1 MIERRK
7 PRPRDPLQL
16 ANLIGDIAR
25 FSALTRTRARRRL
38 SASQMTI
45 HGAQSRSP
53 SPALFLG
60 YAAACA
66 SLDRPRTPAAGDPA
80 RPMRVEAV
88 A

>member
-1 MIERRK
+1 MTERRK

-16 ANLIGDIAR
+16 AKLIGDIAR
-25 FSALTRTRARRRL
+25 FSALTRARRRL
-38 SASQMTI
+38 PASQMTI